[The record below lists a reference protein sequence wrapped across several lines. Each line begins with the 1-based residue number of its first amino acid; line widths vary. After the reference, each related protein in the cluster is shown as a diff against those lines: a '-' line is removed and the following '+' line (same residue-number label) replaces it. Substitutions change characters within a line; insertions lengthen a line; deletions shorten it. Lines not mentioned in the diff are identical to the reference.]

1 MTRRHFLQHS
11 AALAGALLSGCD
23 VGGKSHI
30 SRLGKTYDY
39 LRDPVLRQREQG
51 EAQLVVRGV
60 EFSGI
65 RLQVEEWHN
74 IRFVNCDFAGA
85 YEIHPKLITQ
95 SSFEDCKFAGIFNL
109 GVLRHVRFERC
120 LFDGSSHV
128 GGDMGSEDVT
138 FESCEQMGT
147 NPDANHWGSFG
158 TYGEV
163 AFIKCK
169 AKWTNL
175 NGETKHLIRDCDFEQ
190 VDCNIRADSGG
201 SEVLIENSRLL
212 DTFKMMSSPLRSLT
226 IRDTTIGK
234 LDLTKAKVKGDILL
248 ERVKA
253 KNLGLAVSSARA
265 ITLRSVQVVG
275 SGYEVFYLAS
285 NRLTHVLMEDCTLPY
300 DPDSEKPWIGGAE
313 EELAYQSRP
322 PINQSVIL
330 RSSRLPSLDASYLNT
345 RKLRLENMEV
355 QDMDLGHSRIER
367 LEISHCNISI
377 SMKLSD
383 SDIGSMELTE
393 AFFRGELDVR
403 NTQLKTITQ
412 TGGTEL
418 AELGAKLKKD
428 GSNIQLPR

>member
-39 LRDPVLRQREQG
+39 LRDPALRQREQG

-65 RLQVEEWHN
+65 RFQGEEWHN
-74 IRFVNCDFAGA
+74 IRFVNCDFVGA
-85 YEIHPKLITQ
+85 YEIHPRLIAQ
-95 SSFEDCKFAGIFNL
+95 SSFEGCKFAGIFNL

-138 FESCEQMGT
+138 FESCEQMGK

-158 TYGEV
+158 AYGEA

-169 AKWTNL
+169 AKWTHL

-190 VDCNIRADSGG
+190 VACSIRDDGGG

-212 DTFKMMSSPLRSLT
+212 GAFNLRPATLRSLT
-226 IRDTTIGK
+226 VRDSTIGT
-234 LDLTKAKVKGDILL
+234 LDFDGATVKGDILI

-253 KNLGLAVSSARA
+253 ERLIVDVEEGAGGF
-265 ITLRSVQVVG
+265 TLRDSQITGDGEHVFNTYAGAFRSILVENVSFGAALKYPVAIAGGYDLDDKRPQPRTLKSVTYRNVTVPWLKSSWLSTDVLLLENVQVGKVELQEG
-275 SGYEVFYLAS
+275 LIDSLEFNNLQVTKHIDLS
-285 NRLTHVLMEDCTLPY
+285 KTLV
-300 DPDSEKPWIGGAE
+300 K
-313 EELAYQSRP
+313 RF
-322 PINQSVIL
+322 
-330 RSSRLPSLDASYLNT
+330 
-345 RKLRLENMEV
+345 K
-355 QDMDLGHSRIER
+355 
-367 LEISHCNISI
+367 
-377 SMKLSD
+377 
-383 SDIGSMELTE
+383 
-393 AFFRGELDVR
+393 
-403 NTQLKTITQ
+403 Q
-412 TGGTEL
+412 TGGTDL
-418 AELGAKLKKD
+418 RQLGSGLKLE
-428 GSNIQLPR
+428 GSNIKLP